1 MYSGSIRNALQWRT
15 KMIRLSH
22 IAVRLVLSLVVS
34 SASPALGAARSN
46 LPNYDARAQATMQD
60 IGREDGVSPDR
71 ARSLRECNGRISGL
85 AEHLWGAHRSA
96 IYRACMAERG
106 EVE

>member
-1 MYSGSIRNALQWRT
+1 
-15 KMIRLSH
+15 MIRLSH
-22 IAVRLVLSLVVS
+22 IAARLVLSLMVS
-34 SASPALGAARSN
+34 SASPALGAARST
-46 LPNYDARAQATMQD
+46 LPNYDVRAQATMQD
-60 IGREDGVSPDR
+60 VGREDGVSPDR
-71 ARSLRECNGRISGL
+71 ARALRECNGRIAGL

>member
-1 MYSGSIRNALQWRT
+1 
-15 KMIRLSH
+15 MIRLSH
-22 IAVRLVLSLVVS
+22 IAARLVLSVMVS
-34 SASPALGAARSN
+34 GASPALGATRSN
-46 LPNYDARAQATMQD
+46 LLNYDVRAQATMQD
-60 IGREDGVSPDR
+60 VGRAEGVSPDR
-71 ARSLRECNGRISGL
+71 ARALRECNGRIAGL